1 MFLETIHWRKESLKD
16 AGLLFLFI
24 FIAVKSFSQGDSLH
38 KDTAKILAVEPKS
51 KVSGQVRY
59 FFMSTDNQDPLSDYY
74 AHAISAQAK
83 YERGLGKYF
92 RIAAGAS
99 ANYNISSSDLAR
111 ADSIAKRPNRY
122 EVQLFDLL
130 YPNRKSIYRLEEF
143 YIQAALRNGTIRLG
157 SQSINTP
164 FINPQDGRMRPTF
177 VSGIYTTLSFRS
189 MQVQGGWIGGM
200 LPRSISGW
208 HSVGSSI
215 GLNPQGINTDGTASN
230 YGGHLSSNGIFLVGI
245 TRRFSPSF
253 KVKLWE
259 QYVDKIFNTALLQAD
274 LEHKL
279 CDKTKFVFSLQY
291 TNQLKIK
298 NGGSNEMTKGYF
310 TSNTPAQ
317 VISTMTGIESER
329 FEASLNYTR
338 IFKGARFLM
347 PREWGREPF
356 FTFMPRERNE
366 GFGDVQSIVI
376 KTAYNFKE
384 GGFKFSLQAGQF
396 QLPDVKN
403 VALNKYGMPSYNQL
417 NAEVRYIP
425 KTAPKLDLQFL
436 YVYKDNK
443 GNTYQNPGYVFN
455 KVNMGQYNLVVNYNW

>member
-1 MFLETIHWRKESLKD
+1 MFLEPIRLMKAGGKN

-24 FIAVKSFSQGDSLH
+24 FIGVKSFSQGDSLH
-38 KDTAKILAVEPKS
+38 KDTANIMAVEPKS
-51 KVSGQVRY
+51 KVSGQLRY
-59 FFMSTDNQDPLSDYY
+59 FFMATDNLAPFNDYF

-83 YERGLGKYF
+83 YERGFGKYF
-92 RIAAGAS
+92 RFAAGAS
-99 ANYNISSSDLAR
+99 AIFNISSSDLIR
-111 ADSIAKRPNRY
+111 IDTLAKRANRY
-122 EVQLFDLL
+122 EVQLFDLR
-130 YPNRKSIYRLEEF
+130 YPDKKASYRLEEF
-143 YIQAALRNGTIRLG
+143 YVQAALTNGTIRLG

-177 VSGIYTTLSFRS
+177 VSGIYTTLSFS
-189 MQVQGGWIGGM
+189 STQVQGGWIGAL
-200 LPRSISGW
+200 LPRSISRW
-208 HSVGSSI
+208 HSTGSSI
-215 GLNPQGINTDGTASN
+215 GLNPQGINTDGTPSN
-230 YGGHLSSNGIFLVGI
+230 YGGHLTSNGIFLAGVTRSFSQGI
-245 TRRFSPSF
+245 

-259 QYVDKIFNTALLQAD
+259 QYVDKIFNIAMLQMD

-279 CDKTKFVFSLQY
+279 WDKAKFLSSLQY
-291 TNQLKIK
+291 TNQVKICT
-298 NGGSNEMTKGYF
+298 GGSSEMSKGYF

-329 FEASLNYTR
+329 FEASFNYTR

-366 GFGDVQSIVI
+366 GFGDVQAFVI
-376 KTAYNFKE
+376 KTAYNFTEAGLKL
-384 GGFKFSLQAGQF
+384 SLQAGHF

-417 NAEVRYIP
+417 NAEVRYSP
-425 KTAPKLDLQFL
+425 LLVQKLGLQFL

-455 KVNMGQYNLVVNYNW
+455 KVNMALYNVVVNYNW